1 MATRRFT
8 SSRVRVVLLALL
20 TAAVLANSAIAVEPR
35 RVAITVDDLPWVE
48 FNQSTPAEARARH
61 LHLVDALARHH
72 SKAIGFVNE
81 DKLYQESALQTA
93 RRQMLDDWLRRG
105 LDLGNH
111 TFGHVGL
118 HATPIADYEQAI
130 LRGEEVLRPLMQ
142 KRGHALQWFRHPY
155 LQAGRDDSVRNRLD
169 EFLAGHGYRIAPVT
183 IDNGDWIFAR
193 AYVNALNA
201 KDVKL
206 AADLRARFIGYIE
219 AKFDYYEQQSKR
231 LFGREIPQVLLLH
244 ASALNAAAM
253 DELLQRVEKR
263 GYTFVTL
270 DEALRD
276 PAYAHADG
284 YRGGAGISWMH
295 RWAMAEQRPR
305 VFYDGEPEVP
315 ADVMALAGVDSE

>member
-1 MATRRFT
+1 MP
-8 SSRVRVVLLALL
+8 SRMVLLALL
-20 TAAVLANSAIAVEPR
+20 AGAILTNPATAAEPR

-48 FNQSTPAEARARH
+48 FNQSTPAEVRARH
-61 LHLVDALARHH
+61 LHLIDALARHR

-81 DKLYQESALQTA
+81 DKLYRDSTLQTA
-93 RRQMLDDWLRRG
+93 RRQMLDDWLQRG

-111 TFGHVGL
+111 SFGHVGL

-142 KRGHALQWFRHPY
+142 QHGHALQWFRQPY
-155 LQAGRDDSVRNRLD
+155 LQAGRDDAVRNRLD
-169 EFLAGHGYRIAPVT
+169 GFLAAHGYRIAPVT

-201 KDVKL
+201 RDAQL
-206 AADLRARFIGYIE
+206 AANLRARFIGYIE

-253 DELLQRVEKR
+253 DELLRRIEKR

-270 DEALRD
+270 DEALHD
-276 PAYAHADG
+276 PAYAHANG

-305 VFYDGEPEVP
+305 VFYEGEPEVP